1 MMNQNKL
8 IEELIMDEG
17 YKYETYHDHLGFLT
31 LGVGHLVLDSDP
43 EIKQPVGTPVSEE
56 RIKECLNNDIDTV
69 CDELDRNMAWWRGLD
84 GIRQRVLANMCFNLG
99 YPRLSKF
106 VKFIA
111 AMQKGDWKTASE
123 EMMDSKWAT
132 QVGNRAVRLQQ
143 MVIQG
148 EK

>member
-1 MMNQNKL
+1 MIDRNKL

-17 YKYETYHDHLGFLT
+17 DKYETYHDHLGFLT

-56 RIKECLNNDIDTV
+56 RIKECLNTDIDTV
-69 CDELDRNMAWWRGLD
+69 CDELDRNMAWGRGLD
-84 GIRQRVLANMCFNLG
+84 GIRQRVLANMCFNLW